1 MEIIYKPKKGS
12 LIITLMFATAFMIAG
27 CFFVLNPEYF
37 ASSYFVRSFGI
48 FGQPISIQIIGV
60 LSVVISGLMFIGTSK
75 LFFDKYIL
83 LINEKGFINKTNF
96 INFGLIP
103 WKDVVDIRMTK
114 KKRNSMIYVY
124 LKNKRKYYKRKKNP
138 IDWLNI
144 FAYDKVYGTAI
155 VIETAHL
162 TVSEDELFEIFKKY
176 AKL

>member
-12 LIITLMFATAFMIAG
+12 LIITLMFAIAFMIAG
-27 CFFVLNPEYF
+27 CFFALNPEYF
-37 ASSYFVRSFGI
+37 ASSYFVKRFGV
-48 FGQPISIQIIGV
+48 FGQPISIQIIGI
-60 LSVVISGLMFIGTSK
+60 LSVVAAGLLFIGTSK

-138 IDWLNI
+138 IDWLNV

>member
-1 MEIIYKPKKGS
+1 MIVAEFYII
-12 LIITLMFATAFMIAG
+12 
-27 CFFVLNPEYF
+27 LNPEYF
-37 ASSYFVRSFGI
+37 ASTYFARRLGI
-48 FGQPISIQIIGV
+48 FGKPISIQIIGI
-60 LSVVISGLMFIGTSK
+60 LSVVAFGLMFIGTSK

-96 INFGLIP
+96 INFGLIL

-114 KKRNSMIYVY
+114 RKYNSIIYIYVRNKRN
-124 LKNKRKYYKRKKNP
+124 YYKRKKNP

-162 TVSEDELFEIFKKY
+162 TVSEDELFEIFEKH